1 MKFKYA
7 FLTLLAGAALAM
19 TGCVEEAPVND
30 PALAVNVEPSILNFD
45 GKTAGSAQIE
55 VTATA
60 SWSTSGVPSW
70 MTVTPPSGSTG
81 TTKVTIAVEA
91 GEEKARSAEVIF
103 KAGQDSKVLTVSQE
117 GGVTYGTLDNPYTC
131 AKAIE
136 FCSTLP
142 DRAKGP
148 KEVYVKGIITRIVE
162 KYGTQYGNATF
173 FMSDDGSADS
183 PEFEVYRAYY
193 FDNKKYDDVTKQN
206 ISVGDEVM
214 VYGMIMNYGGQAET
228 SQNEAYLVSLKAGT
242 SPVLSGDVVR
252 AEIMADE
259 TEATF
264 TVTAKNL
271 KGKWTVTPK
280 ETYSWVTDYT
290 KEGTESGDIVVKV
303 AANTSEEARTA
314 EFTVAAD
321 GVSDVILTLTQKG
334 AKVVTTVAG
343 IVEQIT
349 STNSKEPS
357 PYAANLAGAVVSYV
371 NGNNAYIEDASGAI
385 LLYLANHGLTAG
397 KKISGP
403 VKGTGYLYNGLPEIT
418 AIGADAKIEDG
429 GTIPETTMTIANL
442 VANYQANLSRRIKL
456 VGVTVTDAI
465 ADGDRNGV
473 VTQNG
478 AEVKV
483 YAGLNNKGLAL
494 AEGATGDL
502 ICYPTLYKETK
513 QVSFWDNADW
523 TVGTTPT
530 PQPDGTIKTADE
542 LIAWLASPTQDAQL
556 GADIDLTGKT
566 FVSDT
571 LRATFNGNGHKI
583 TYSITLESADRQNHY
598 VGLFP
603 QINGTVKNLVTAGK
617 IICNPAHDESEGAD
631 NTYFVGGIAAIL
643 APKAIIE
650 NCQNGVD
657 VISETQLSHRL
668 GGIVGSAGAGAKIS
682 GCKNTGKIE
691 AVIPNK
697 GTGNASQI
705 AGIVGH
711 FEETGSISNCVNDGN
726 ILYSA
731 LGTVRA
737 AGIVGYINNLVD
749 FTIDG
754 CTNNGNIVSDYLWKS
769 GYTYIGGISG
779 YFGTPTAEGKI
790 LYKDCVNNGR
800 IEANGPADG
809 CARPGGI
816 ASYGGNSNN
825 PANGN
830 ELRFVNC
837 TNNGEIISTSETAKK
852 NPVGGIIGQA
862 EKSAKL
868 ILDGCTMNG
877 MVSTNSNY
885 AGGLIGQ
892 TGGTESVIKDCVVTD
907 KVVIKAKAA
916 GSAIGLFGGS
926 NAKYTTAV
934 SGKVQGGT
942 IEVAGETTKVT
953 ESNYQSLLFGVALGT
968 DGSTSGVSFGK

>member
-7 FLTLLAGAALAM
+7 FLTLLAGAALAI

-30 PALAVNVEPSILNFD
+30 PALAVNVEPSLLNFD
-45 GKTAGSAQIE
+45 GKTAGSAE
-55 VTATA
+55 VTVTATA
-60 SWSTSGVPSW
+60 SWSVSGVPSW
-70 MTVTPPSGSTG
+70 ITVTPPSGSTG
-81 TTKVTIAVEA
+81 KTTVTVAVEVG
-91 GEEKARSAEVIF
+91 GEKSRSVEIVF
-103 KAGQDSKVLTVSQE
+103 KAGNDTKYLTVNQE
-117 GGVTYGTLDNPYTC
+117 GGIKYGTKDNPYTPS
-131 AKAIE
+131 KAYDWVAE
-136 FCSTLP
+136 QTA
-142 DRAKGP
+142 DAETG
-148 KEVYVKGIITRIVE
+148 EVYIKGIISRIDE
-162 KYGTQYGNATF
+162 FFGIQYGNATF
-173 FMSDDGSADS
+173 FISDDGSTDGKQ
-183 PEFEVYRAYY
+183 FQIYRAYY
-193 FDNKKYDDVTKQN
+193 FNNEKYSDPSAQN
-206 ISVGDEVM
+206 ISVGDEVLLCGKC
-214 VYGMIMNYGGQAET
+214 VNYKGNTPET
-228 SQNEAYLVSLKAGT
+228 AQNKAYLVELKAGT
-242 SPVLSGDVVR
+242 SPVLSGDVVN
-252 AEIMADE
+252 AEILADE

-264 TVTAKNL
+264 SVTAKNL

-280 ETYSWVTDYT
+280 ETYAWVTEYT
-290 KEGTESGDIVVKV
+290 KEGTESGNIVVKV
-303 AANTSEEARTA
+303 APNTAEEARTA
-314 EFTVAAD
+314 EFSVAAD
-321 GVSDVILTLTQKG
+321 GVTPVTLTLIQKG

-343 IVEQIT
+343 ITEQIT
-349 STNSKEPS
+349 STDRNAPS
-357 PYAANLAGAVVSYV
+357 AYAANLTGAVVSYV
-371 NGNNAYIEDASGAI
+371 NGNNVYIEDASGAI

-523 TVGTTPT
+523 TVGTT

-837 TNNGEIISTSETAKK
+837 TNNGEIISTGETAKK

>member
-7 FLTLLAGAALAM
+7 FLTLLAGAALAI

-30 PALAVNVEPSILNFD
+30 PALAVNVEPSLLNFD
-45 GKTAGSAQIE
+45 GKTAGSAE
-55 VTATA
+55 VTVTATA
-60 SWSTSGVPSW
+60 SWSVSGVPSW
-70 MTVTPPSGSTG
+70 ITVTPPSGSTG
-81 TTKVTIAVEA
+81 KTTVTVAVEVG
-91 GEEKARSAEVIF
+91 GEKSRSVEIVF
-103 KAGQDSKVLTVSQE
+103 KAGNDTKYLTVNQE
-117 GGVTYGTLDNPYTC
+117 GGIKYGTKDNPYTPS
-131 AKAIE
+131 KAYDWVAE
-136 FCSTLP
+136 QTA
-142 DRAKGP
+142 DAETG
-148 KEVYVKGIITRIVE
+148 EVYIKGIISRIDE
-162 KYGTQYGNATF
+162 FFGIQYGNATF
-173 FMSDDGSADS
+173 FISDDGSTDGKQ
-183 PEFEVYRAYY
+183 FQIYRAYY
-193 FDNKKYDDVTKQN
+193 FNNEKYSDPSAQN
-206 ISVGDEVM
+206 ISVGDEVLLCGKC
-214 VYGMIMNYGGQAET
+214 VNYKGNTPET
-228 SQNEAYLVSLKAGT
+228 AQNKAYLVELKAGT
-242 SPVLSGDVVR
+242 SPVLSGDVVN
-252 AEIMADE
+252 AEILADE

-264 TVTAKNL
+264 SVTAKNL

-280 ETYSWVTDYT
+280 ETYAWVTEYT
-290 KEGTESGDIVVKV
+290 KEGTESGNIVVKV
-303 AANTSEEARTA
+303 APNTAEEARTA
-314 EFTVAAD
+314 EFSVAAD
-321 GVSDVILTLTQKG
+321 GVTPVTLTLIQKG

-343 IVEQIT
+343 ITEQIT
-349 STNSKEPS
+349 STDRNAPS
-357 PYAANLAGAVVSYV
+357 AYAANLTGAVVSYV
-371 NGNNAYIEDASGAI
+371 NGNNVYIEDASGAI

-523 TVGTTPT
+523 TVGTT